1 MILRQLRDTEADTE
15 AVREIS
21 RAAFS
26 ALTPGSTR
34 RPTEAEDV
42 FQRARAGHLAT
53 SDPQGCWLAL
63 QDGVPI
69 GFALSA
75 RRESLWLLALTAVL
89 PEYQGNGVGRL
100 LLERTLEHGRGC
112 LRGMIT
118 VSVDPRAARR
128 YRKAGFT
135 LHPTMKLSGQV
146 DRSALLDAG
155 ELPVHRGTTGHLH
168 LLDSIDR
175 RLRDAAHGVDH
186 GLMLRHYEELLV
198 VDTMTGTGYCYR
210 DGGTIKLL
218 AATSRH
224 MAARLLREAL
234 ARVPEG
240 TEAKVEWITAEQEWA
255 VDVGLDLGLTVENR
269 GYLALRG
276 MRPPAP
282 YLPSGGFL

>member
-1 MILRQLRDTEADTE
+1 MILRPLRDTPDDTE

-34 RPTEAEDV
+34 VPTEAEDV

-53 SDPQGCWLAL
+53 SDPQGCWLAF
-63 QDGVPI
+63 QGDRPI

-75 RRESLWLLALTAVL
+75 RRDSMWLLALTAVL
-89 PEYQGNGVGRL
+89 PEYQGRGVGRL
-100 LLERTLEHGRGC
+100 LLEQALEHGRGC

-118 VSVDPRAARR
+118 VSVDPGAARR
-128 YRKAGFT
+128 YRLAGFT
-135 LHPTMKLSGQV
+135 LHPTMRLSGQV
-146 DRSALLDAG
+146 DRSALRDVG
-155 ELPVHRGTTGHLH
+155 ELPVHRGNRTHLY

-186 GLMLRHYEELLV
+186 ELMLRHYDELLV
-198 VDTMTGTGYCYR
+198 VDTATGTGYCYR
-210 DGGTIKLL
+210 DGGTVKLL
-218 AATSRH
+218 AATTRH
-224 MAARLLREAL
+224 IAARLLREAL
-234 ARVPEG
+234 AAVPEDR
-240 TEAKVEWITAEQEWA
+240 EAKVEWLTAEQEWA
-255 VDVGLDLGLTVENR
+255 VDVGLEVGLTVENR